1 MCLPLRCPVCKLS
14 TGYYS
19 DERPLQPLVFDLA
32 PIPLYRMPG
41 GGITERCS
49 KCFDKARKKYDGR
62 VSK

>member
-1 MCLPLRCPVCKLS
+1 VCKLS